1 VRQGSNPIQNLIAAA
16 RPKDR
21 QEYRSALASTWGRR
35 CGQRLRRDIEFA
47 AANGTILRQVRSGS
61 KHQTEAG
68 NAMAENLRLAGK
80 VAVITGAGSG
90 IGKATALLFL
100 REGASVVAACY
111 EPGDREALE
120 GVARGLP
127 GSLTTVEADVTRDRD
142 AQRIVRTAVEQYD
155 GLDILVNCAGIS
167 ISASA
172 TETSEELWQ
181 QLLDVNLKG
190 VFLCSKHAVAEM
202 LRKPPGS
209 IVNVAS
215 INAIRGNHRLVA
227 YSASKGGV
235 VGVTLAMALDHA
247 ADNIR
252 VNCVCPAAIEGTRMM
267 QRSLEAA
274 RDVEEVRRYLV
285 AKHPMGR
292 CGRPEEVAYAILF
305 LASDEASFITGVV
318 LPIDGGRSIR

>member
-1 VRQGSNPIQNLIAAA
+1 
-16 RPKDR
+16 
-21 QEYRSALASTWGRR
+21 
-35 CGQRLRRDIEFA
+35 
-47 AANGTILRQVRSGS
+47 
-61 KHQTEAG
+61 
-68 NAMAENLRLAGK
+68 MAENHRLAGK
-80 VAVITGAGSG
+80 VSVITGAGSG

-111 EPGDREALE
+111 EPGDGEVLA
-120 GVARGLP
+120 GDSQGLP
-127 GSLTTVEADVTRDRD
+127 GRLVTVEADVAHDQD
-142 AQRIVRTAVEQYD
+142 AQRLVRTAVEQFG
-155 GLDILVNCAGIS
+155 GLDILVNSAGIAS
-167 ISASA
+167 SAVA
-172 TETSEELWQ
+172 TETTEEQWQ
-181 QLLDVNLKG
+181 RVLDVNLKG

-202 LRKPPGS
+202 LKRPGGS

-235 VGVTLAMALDHA
+235 VGVTLAMAIDYA
-247 ADNIR
+247 AHDIR

-267 QRSLEAA
+267 QRALDGADDA
-274 RDVEEVRRYLV
+274 EEMRRYLV

-305 LASDEASFITGVV
+305 LASDEASFITGVT

>member
-1 VRQGSNPIQNLIAAA
+1 
-16 RPKDR
+16 
-21 QEYRSALASTWGRR
+21 
-35 CGQRLRRDIEFA
+35 
-47 AANGTILRQVRSGS
+47 
-61 KHQTEAG
+61 
-68 NAMAENLRLAGK
+68 MAENLRLNGK

-90 IGKATALLFL
+90 IGKSTALLSL

-111 EPGDREALE
+111 EPGDGEALE
-120 GVARGLP
+120 RDAQGLP
-127 GSLTTVEADVTRDRD
+127 GSLVTMEADVTRDQD
-142 AQRIVRTAVEQYD
+142 AQRLVRTAVD
-155 GLDILVNCAGIS
+155 RFGGLDILINSAGIS
-167 ISASA
+167 WSASA
-172 TETSEELWQ
+172 TETNEEQWQ
-181 QLLDVNLKG
+181 HILDVNLKG

-202 LRKPPGS
+202 LKRRRGS

-235 VGVTLAMALDHA
+235 VGVTLAMAIDHA
-247 ADNIR
+247 EDNIR

-267 QRSLEAA
+267 QRSMDAA
-274 RDVEEVRRYLV
+274 DDVEERWRYLV

-292 CGRPEEVAYAILF
+292 CGRPEEVAYAMLF